1 LILLDLGGDFT
12 VSRATGFLPLGIPY
26 LEQNIPS
33 LGVLMKPARIP
44 TLIAQAAVPAVLI
57 VLLSYPA
64 GLLAQSPDEHVVSS
78 QTLQQNLE
86 TSSATRQ
93 ANVQTLTKFMSTPT
107 AEKAMRDAKIDP
119 VQVQKAIPTLSDHEL
134 ADLSARASDTQ
145 QKFSAGVLGT
155 SMLTLIIVLIAIIII
170 VAIIH

>member
-1 LILLDLGGDFT
+1 
-12 VSRATGFLPLGIPY
+12 
-26 LEQNIPS
+26 
-33 LGVLMKPARIP
+33 MKLARVP
-44 TLIAQAAVPAVLI
+44 TLVAQAAVPAVLI
-57 VLLSYPA
+57 ALLSYPA

-86 TSSATRQ
+86 TSSTTRHT
-93 ANVQTLTKFMSTPT
+93 NIQTLTKFMSSPT

-145 QKFSAGVLGT
+145 QKFSAGVLST
-155 SMLTLIIVLIAIIII
+155 NMLTLIIVLVAVIII
-170 VAIIH
+170 VAIVH

>member
-1 LILLDLGGDFT
+1 MKFPRISTLLL
-12 VSRATGFLPLGIPY
+12 
-26 LEQNIPS
+26 
-33 LGVLMKPARIP
+33 
-44 TLIAQAAVPAVLI
+44 QAVVPAVLI
-57 VLLSYPA
+57 VLVSYPA
-64 GLLAQSPDEHVVSS
+64 GALAQTASADHLVTS
-78 QTLQQNLE
+78 QSLHHQVE

-93 ANVQTLTKFMSTPT
+93 KNVDTLKQFMSTPV

-119 VQVQKAIPTLSDHEL
+119 VQVQSAIPTLSDSEL
-134 ADLSARASDTQ
+134 ANLSSRATDAQ

>member
-1 LILLDLGGDFT
+1 
-12 VSRATGFLPLGIPY
+12 
-26 LEQNIPS
+26 
-33 LGVLMKPARIP
+33 MKLARIP
-44 TLIAQAAVPAVLI
+44 TLFAQAAVPAVLI

-64 GLLAQSPDEHVVSS
+64 GLLAQSQQEHIVSS
-78 QTLQQNLE
+78 QTLQQNLKNA
-86 TSSATRQ
+86 SATRQ
-93 ANVQTLTKFMSTPT
+93 ANVQTLTQFMSTPT

-134 ADLSARASDTQ
+134 ADLSARATDTQ

-155 SMLTLIIVLIAIIII
+155 STLTLIIVLVAVIII